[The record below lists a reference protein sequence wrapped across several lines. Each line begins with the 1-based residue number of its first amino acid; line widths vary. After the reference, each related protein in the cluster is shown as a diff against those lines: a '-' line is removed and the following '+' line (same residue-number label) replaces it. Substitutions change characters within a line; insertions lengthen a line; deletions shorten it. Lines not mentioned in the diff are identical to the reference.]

1 MSQSQPDHKTDEKPV
16 AVENKG
22 DESTNQYQIRPSFG
36 KSFPIVLIREIIN
49 EVLLQILDGNFQ
61 EK

>member
-1 MSQSQPDHKTDEKPV
+1 MSQSQTVQLSDEKPV
-16 AVENKG
+16 AAENKG

-36 KSFPIVLIREIIN
+36 KSFPIVHIREIIN

-61 EK
+61 DK